1 MGICSIMIWQV
12 LLPGVHLHHD
22 RVEQG
27 QRPGEQLQ
35 GGFQVSDHIAAVTK
49 LPKKNSLQTFR
60 LYSLT
65 NTNADD

>member
-1 MGICSIMIWQV
+1 MIWQV

-22 RVEQG
+22 RAEQG

-49 LPKKNSLQTFR
+49 LPKKQSATFQIIQSHKYKR
-60 LYSLT
+60 I
-65 NTNADD
+65 